1 MNELQVFKNSEFGE
15 LGVLEIEGKPYFPAT
30 ACAKILGYK
39 EPKSAIR
46 LHCRW
51 GVKHTL
57 PHPQNSSKEIVMNF
71 IPEGDLYRLIVS
83 SKLPAAEKFERWVF
97 DEVLPTIRKQ
107 GGYVQNMQEVIAQTA
122 TVVATEVLRQLIPDL
137 KGGLKST
144 CVCEEADEREKRPR
158 KKAPG
163 IIDRLDIELRQDVEH
178 MLCTGQ
184 YTYSDIVAYLAD
196 YGVEL
201 SVMAV
206 HRFSKRLFKV

>member
-1 MNELQVFKNSEFGE
+1 
-15 LGVLEIEGKPYFPAT
+15 
-30 ACAKILGYK
+30 
-39 EPKSAIR
+39 
-46 LHCRW
+46 
-51 GVKHTL
+51 
-57 PHPQNSSKEIVMNF
+57 
-71 IPEGDLYRLIVS
+71 
-83 SKLPAAEKFERWVF
+83 
-97 DEVLPTIRKQ
+97 
-107 GGYVQNMQEVIAQTA
+107 
-122 TVVATEVLRQLIPDL
+122 
-137 KGGLKST
+137 
-144 CVCEEADEREKRPR
+144 KRPR